1 MSTEQIHDG
10 ADQQTGGQE
19 RHRRTLTGVVV
30 STSGTKTAVVKVER
44 TFLHPQYR
52 KYVRQS
58 KKYMAHDEH
67 QACSLGDV
75 VIIEECRPMSARK
88 RWRLRS
94 VTRKNEKV

>member
-1 MSTEQIHDG
+1 MSTEQIQDG
-10 ADQQTGGQE
+10 AEHQTGGQE

-30 STSGTKTAVVKVER
+30 STAGTKTAVVKVER

-67 QACSLGDV
+67 QACGLGDV